1 MFRSAQAL
9 CPELIERGSERGLE
23 LYRIVSHRRMFLI
36 IITVLELYNQSFLI
50 LGEMLILVVCGIAI
64 GMLVF
69 SYLLMIN

>member
-1 MFRSAQAL
+1 
-9 CPELIERGSERGLE
+9 
-23 LYRIVSHRRMFLI
+23 MFLI

-50 LGEMLILVVCGIAI
+50 LGEMLILVVYGIAI